1 MEIEHRENFG
11 ELLKE
16 HGLNG
21 IGIEIGV
28 QRGDFSRILLD
39 TTELKEI
46 ILLDSWQHFENYQD
60 LANHSQ
66 KMQDYLYD
74 LVKKRFAGEPR
85 VRIIKGDCRVAVTG
99 FDDESFDF
107 IYHDANH
114 TYEFVLQQL
123 NAWFP
128 KLKKGGIMAGHD
140 YFDGEFDMGLFGV
153 KSAVDEFCITNK
165 IELHTTHEK
174 EGKSWWFVK

>member
-16 HGLNG
+16 HNLNG
-21 IGIEIGV
+21 VGIEIGV
-28 QRGDFSRILLD
+28 QRGDFARILLD

-66 KMQDYLYD
+66 KMQDYLYN
-74 LVKKRFAGEPR
+74 LVKKRFVGEPR
-85 VRIIKGDCRVAVTG
+85 IRIIKGDCRIAVIG
-99 FDDESFDF
+99 FEDESFDF

-114 TYEFVLQQL
+114 TYEFVSEQL
-123 NAWFP
+123 KAWFP

-153 KSAVDEFCITNK
+153 KSAVDEFVAANN
-165 IELHTTHEK
+165 IELHATTER
-174 EGKSWWFVK
+174 ECKSWWFIK